1 MQAASMIP
9 QARTRAPMVERIAG
23 WSARHRKTAMIG
35 WLLLVVAVFAGGH
48 MVPATNVPSYD
59 AGQSGQAEQTL
70 HRLNVTFPPA
80 ESVLIQSRS
89 PGRTLATD
97 PELRQATSQVAAAL
111 RGLPRSAADIRS
123 PLSPGGRSL
132 VSADG
137 RSALVTF
144 TIPGNS
150 DNEDQTVVPDL
161 NAVAAAQARHP
172 DLLIAEAGDASG
184 DRDINGLVSSD
195 FRKAE
200 ETSVP
205 ITLILLVVVFGAL
218 IAAGIPLLLA
228 ATSVI
233 IALSLLAIPGHWLP
247 VGQSTSEVV
256 LLIGMAV
263 GIDYSLFYLRREREE
278 RARGATVAEAVRIA
292 AGTSGRAI
300 VISGLTVMA
309 ALGGLFLTGAPIFTG
324 IAFGAIT
331 VVGVA
336 VVGALTF
343 VPALLS
349 WLGPWADR
357 GRIPFLGRRRTAAK
371 PSRLWAALVRRV
383 VRRPLLWGSAAV
395 VALLALAAPAL
406 GMRLVYPQN
415 DVPKTVPIIATYN
428 RIQQAFPQAPS
439 PAQVVVTSTSL
450 SGPALDGPAVR
461 DAIAALQAR
470 ASAGGAISEPITAAP
485 VAGGRALIVSVPLA
499 GQGTGSASDA
509 ALATL
514 RNHVL
519 PATLGRVGGIS
530 YAVTG
535 DTASSYDDARQIDVA
550 IPVVLAVVAVMA
562 FGLLLVAFRS
572 VTLPLI
578 SIGLNLLSVGA
589 AYGLI
594 TLIFQDGRLQGP
606 LDFTSFGAITPWV
619 PLFLFVFLF
628 GLSMDYHVFI
638 LSRIREIRLR
648 GASTKDAVT
657 SGIASSAGVVTSAAV
672 IMMAVFSIFAALHLV
687 ELKMLGIGLPAAV
700 LIDATVVRGILVP
713 AAMTLLGD
721 RCWYLPRWLR
731 WLPGRPAELASGL
744 PQAAGTGTR
753 AAALS

>member
-1 MQAASMIP
+1 M
-9 QARTRAPMVERIAG
+9 ERIAG
-23 WSARHRKTAMIG
+23 WSATHRKTAVIG
-35 WLLLVVAVFAGGH
+35 WLLLVAAVFAGGH
-48 MVPATNVPSYD
+48 MVSATNVPSYD
-59 AGQSGQAEQTL
+59 SGQSGRAEQTL
-70 HRLNVTFPPA
+70 SRLNVTSPPA
-80 ESVLIQSRS
+80 ESVLIQSRA
-89 PGRTLATD
+89 PGRTFAGD
-97 PELRQATSQVAAAL
+97 PELRQATREMVAAL
-111 RGLPRSAADIRS
+111 RALPRSATDIRS

-150 DNEDQTVVPDL
+150 ANMDQAVVPDL
-161 NAVAAAQARHP
+161 NAVAAVQARHP
-172 DLLIAEAGDASG
+172 GLLIAEAGEASG
-184 DRDINGLVSSD
+184 DRAIGGLVSAD

-233 IALSLLAIPGHWLP
+233 TALALLAIPGHWLP
-247 VGQSTSEVV
+247 VGQATTEVV

-278 RARGATVAEAVRIA
+278 RAKGATVAEAVRIA

-300 VISGLTVMA
+300 VISGLTVMV
-309 ALGGLFLTGAPIFTG
+309 ALGGLFLTGTPVFTG
-324 IAFGAIT
+324 IAFGSIT

-336 VVGALTF
+336 VAGALTF

-357 GRIPFLGRRRTAAK
+357 GRVPFLGRRRTAAK
-371 PSRLWAALVRRV
+371 PSRVWAGLVRSV

-406 GMRLVYPQN
+406 GMHLASPQHE
-415 DVPKTVPIIATYN
+415 VPKTVPIIAIYD

-439 PAQVVVTSTSL
+439 PAMVVVTGTGL
-450 SGPALDGPAVR
+450 SGPAVR
-461 DAIAALQAR
+461 DAIAALRAR
-470 ASAGGAISEPITAAP
+470 ATAGGPIREPVTAQPA
-485 VAGGRALIVSVPLA
+485 ADGKALIVSVPLA
-499 GQGTGSASDA
+499 GNGTDPTSNA
-509 ALATL
+509 ALLTL
-514 RNHVL
+514 RNQAL
-519 PATLGRVGGIS
+519 PATLGRAGGIS

-535 DTASSYDDARQIDVA
+535 PTASSYDNIRQIDVA
-550 IPVVLAVVAVMA
+550 ILLVFAVVAVLA
-562 FGLLLVAFRS
+562 FGVLLVAFRS

-594 TLIFQDGRLQGP
+594 TLIFQDGRLQG
-606 LDFTSFGAITPWV
+606 LLGYTSFGGIIYWI
-619 PLFLFVFLF
+619 PLFMFVLLF

-638 LSRIREIRLR
+638 LSRIRELRLR
-648 GASTKDAVT
+648 GMSTRDAVVG
-657 SGIASSAGVVTSAAV
+657 GITTSAGVVTSAAV
-672 IMMAVFSIFAALHLV
+672 IMVAVFSIFAALHLV
-687 ELKMLGIGLPAAV
+687 ELKMLGIGLPVAV

-713 AAMTLLGD
+713 AAMALLGD
-721 RCWYLPRWLR
+721 RCWYLPRWLS
-731 WLPGRPAELASGL
+731 WLPGRPLDAPANDPRQPGRTEQTLHPSASPPSRRPTY
-744 PQAAGTGTR
+744 PQR
-753 AAALS
+753 P

>member
-23 WSARHRKTAMIG
+23 WSARHRNTAVIG

-470 ASAGGAISEPITAAP
+470 ASAGGAIREPITAAP